1 MRGRE
6 LKPHET
12 GNGGRVGGSPA
23 MRGRELK
30 QSKWRIWRD
39 G

>member
-6 LKPHET
+6 LKRDLKERAAAYKP
-12 GNGGRVGGSPA
+12 SPA

-30 QSKWRIWRD
+30 P
-39 G
+39 